1 MTRTL
6 LDLFAKAITQ
16 ALLDPFGDLTFE
28 EEVVAPARR
37 ADIVFRPRPERPAVA
52 TDLLAGLLAGP
63 TLIEHC
69 SRGLDVAAVRRALAV
84 ASVLGERRGEAAW
97 AAVLV
102 APAVPASLGRAF
114 GATAECPGV
123 FRLAPALGMLWIAA
137 NALPRTPESLGLRL
151 LGSGRV
157 RREAVLELRGR
168 AAGDP
173 LREAV
178 AAFATER
185 GSKARH
191 LVGSLSPEEET
202 LMAHVSPEFLE
213 WKRAFAAEA
222 EARGRTLGHEAGVR
236 DGMQAG
242 VQAGMQA
249 GMQAGK
255 AEEARAAALR
265 LLRRRFGDAA
275 FVAEPAL
282 DLVSALSDPTDA
294 VELAFDAVSPA
305 EFAERLAAMARKPA
319 V

>member
-16 ALLDPFGDLTFE
+16 ALLDPFGELTFE
-28 EEVVAPARR
+28 EEVVASTRR
-37 ADIVFRPRPERPAVA
+37 ADIVFRPRLERPAVEP
-52 TDLLAGLLAGP
+52 DLLAGLVAGP
-63 TLIEHC
+63 TLIEHS
-69 SRGLDVAAVRRALAV
+69 SRGLDVAAARRALAV
-84 ASVLGERRGEAAW
+84 AAVLGERRGEPPW
-97 AAVLV
+97 AAILV
-102 APAVPASLGRAF
+102 APSVSAGLGRAF
-114 GATAECPGV
+114 GATPQGPGV

-236 DGMQAG
+236 DGMQ
-242 VQAGMQA
+242 V
-249 GMQAGK
+249 GK
-255 AEEARAAALR
+255 AEEAQAAALR

-275 FVAEPAL
+275 FAAEPAL
-282 DLVSALSDPTDA
+282 ELVAALADPTDA

-305 EFAERLAAMARKPA
+305 DFAARLAALAEGC
-319 V
+319 VG